1 MRTTNFEKDHSSKNS
16 IISVDS
22 FNFVIMSAET
32 KPININEF
40 QIAIKDL
47 SDENLHSIK
56 NQLINSISKLKD
68 TDDILE
74 NEIIYTKEEISNL
87 KERES
92 HDQLKNDLDL
102 YSESIEENKIVIENQ
117 NQRLVALNEELKRR
131 GLALESGKEDNGVY
145 L

>member
-1 MRTTNFEKDHSSKNS
+1 
-16 IISVDS
+16 
-22 FNFVIMSAET
+22 MSAET

-56 NQLINSISKLKD
+56 NQLINSISKLED

-74 NEIIYTKEEISNL
+74 NEIISTKGEISNL
-87 KERES
+87 KESES

-102 YSESIEENKIVIENQ
+102 YSESIEENTIVIENQ

-131 GLALESGKEDNGVY
+131 GLVTLESGKEDNGVY